1 MTKSLV
7 LVLSFLNNKLLQA
20 KLSNFY
26 TNVQSFGNNIL
37 YRGIQNGKRVKQRI
51 EYSPSLFIPS
61 KKITSFTSLDGDYLD
76 QKMFTDIR
84 AAKEFVKQF
93 EGVSNATKIYG
104 QTRFEYAFIADQH
117 KGMVDYDFDKVLIGV
132 IDIEVGSENGFPNPY
147 QANEPITAIAIK
159 YLNGP
164 IYVFGCGNYET
175 QGKEIYVK
183 CKDEYSLC
191 KQFMALWT
199 DKTPD
204 ILTGWNT
211 KFFDEPYIINRFRKI
226 LGEDITK
233 KLSPW
238 NYIGERKT
246 VINGREM
253 IAYNI
258 MGVESL
264 DYIELYKWYAP
275 GGKSQE
281 SYRLDAIAQVE
292 LGEGKISYD
301 EFDNLHALYRLNYQK
316 FIEYNIKDVE
326 LIIKLEDK
334 LKLLE
339 LGVTLAYDTK
349 TNFEDIFAQTRMWD
363 SLTNAY
369 LFEKGIIVPPRI
381 VKEKSSAFEGA
392 YVKEVQVGKHDWV
405 ASFDLNSL
413 YPHLMMQYNISPET
427 LIEPENYTDEMR
439 EILSSGVD
447 VNKLLSKS
455 VDTSKLVNATIT
467 PNGQFFRTDMQG
479 FLPKM
484 MEEMYT
490 DRSKFKKL
498 MLKAKQEYENEKDE
512 SKKYEIEKRIAKY
525 NNIQLAKKVSL
536 NSAYGALGSQ
546 YFRFYDLRMALG
558 VTTAG
563 QLSIRW
569 IENKINA
576 WMNKILKTEN
586 EDYVIASDT
595 DSIYLRMGELV
606 NKFIKDTSDKQKVI
620 SLMDKV
626 CKDKLE
632 PFIDI
637 SYKELSDYVHAY
649 DQKMQMKREGLSDKG
664 IWTAKKRYILNVY
677 NNEGVQYN
685 EPQMKVMGLEMI
697 KSSTPSAI
705 REKMKEA
712 VHLMVNGT
720 EDDIHKFIAKFR
732 EDFCKLPPE
741 EISFPRG
748 LNGLNKYSDAAT
760 LYKLGTPIHVKGAI
774 LYNNFLRQ
782 HNLTKKYQ
790 LIQEGEKIKFT
801 YLKMPNPFKDTVISY
816 PNRLPTE
823 LGLDNYIDYD
833 LQFDKAFLEPIKVIL
848 DCMKWSTEK
857 VSSLE
862 DFFS

>member
-1 MTKSLV
+1 
-7 LVLSFLNNKLLQA
+7 
-20 KLSNFY
+20 LSNFY

-37 YRGIQNGKRVKQRI
+37 YRGIKNGKRVKERV
-51 EYSPSLFIPS
+51 EYSPSLFLPS
-61 KKITSFTSLDGDYLD
+61 KKITNFTSLEGDYLD
-76 QKMFTDIR
+76 QKIFGDIR
-84 AAKEFVKQF
+84 SARDFIKQF
-93 EGVSNATKIYG
+93 DGVSNAQKIYG

-117 KGMVDYDFDKVLIGV
+117 TGMVDYDFEKVSIAV
-132 IDIEVGSENGFPNPY
+132 IDIEVGSENGFPDPY
-147 QANEPITAIAIK
+147 KADEPITAIAIK
-159 YLNGP
+159 YLGGD
-164 IYVFGCGNYET
+164 IYVFGCGDYET
-175 QGKEIYVK
+175 KGKEIYVK

-191 KQFMALWT
+191 RQFMSLWT
-199 DKTPD
+199 KKCPD

-226 LGEDITK
+226 LGEDETK

-246 VINGREM
+246 MINGRPM

-301 EFDNLHALYRLNYQK
+301 DYDNLHSLYRLNYQL

-326 LIIKLEDK
+326 LIVKMEEK

-363 SLTNAY
+363 SMTYAY
-369 LFEKGIIVPPRI
+369 LFEKGIIVPPRE
-381 VKEKSSAFEGA
+381 VKEKDGMFEGA

-427 LIEPENYTDEMR
+427 LIQPENYTSEMR
-439 EILSSGVD
+439 SILSSDVTVD
-447 VNKLLSKS
+447 KMLKRE
-455 VDTSKLVNATIT
+455 VDTSKLTNATLT
-467 PNGQFFRTDMQG
+467 PNGQFFRTDIQG

-490 DRSKFKKL
+490 DRSKFKKM
-498 MLKAKQEYENEKDE
+498 MLSAKQEYENEKDPN
-512 SKKYEIEKRIAKY
+512 KLYEIEKRIAKY

-569 IENKINA
+569 IEGKLND
-576 WMNKILKTEN
+576 WMNKLLNTN
-586 EDYVIASDT
+586 NDYVIASDT
-595 DSIYLRMGELV
+595 DSIYLKLGAIV
-606 NKFIKDTSDKQKVI
+606 DKFVPNKSIEQTIQF
-620 SLMDKV
+620 MDKI
-626 CKDKLE
+626 CQDKIE
-632 PFIDI
+632 PFIDK
-637 SYKELSDYVHAY
+637 SYKELAEYVHAY

-677 NNEGVQYN
+677 NNEGVQYK

-697 KSSTPSAI
+697 KSSTPATI
-705 REKMKEA
+705 REKMREA
-712 VHLMVNGT
+712 ITIMLRGT
-720 EDDIHKFIAKFR
+720 EDDIHKFIKQAKT
-732 EDFCKLPPE
+732 DFMNLPAE
-741 EISFPRG
+741 EISSPRG
-748 LNGLNKYSDAAT
+748 LNGLAKYSDAAT

-774 LYNNFLRQ
+774 LYNHYLKEK
-782 HNLTKKYQ
+782 NLTKKYP
-790 LIQEGEKIKFT
+790 LIQEGEKLKYT
-801 YLKMPNPFKDTVISY
+801 YLKMPNPFKDTVISF
-816 PNRLPTE
+816 PGRLPKE
-823 LGLDNYIDYD
+823 FGLQEYIDYD
-833 LQFDKAFLEPIKVIL
+833 LQFEKAFLEPIKVIL
-848 DCMKWSTEK
+848 TCMQWTTEK
-857 VSSLE
+857 VSTLE

>member
-1 MTKSLV
+1 M
-7 LVLSFLNNKLLQA
+7 QC
-20 KLSNFY
+20 
-26 TNVQSFGNNIL
+26 FGNNIL

-51 EYSPSLFIPS
+51 EYSPSLFLPS
-61 KKITSFTSLDGDYLD
+61 KKITNFTSLDGDYLD
-76 QKMFTDIR
+76 QKVFGTIR
-84 AAKEFVKQF
+84 EARDYIKQF
-93 EGVSNATKIYG
+93 EGVSNASKIYG
-104 QTRFEYAFIADQH
+104 QNRFEYAFIADQH
-117 KGMVDYDFDKVLIGV
+117 HGMVDYDFEKVSVAV
-132 IDIEVGSENGFPNPY
+132 IDIEVGSENGFPDPY
-147 QANEPITAIAIK
+147 KADEPITAIAIK
-159 YLNGP
+159 YLNGET
-164 IYVFGCGNYET
+164 YVFGCGIYET

-183 CKDEYSLC
+183 CRDEYSLC

-199 DKTPD
+199 KKCPD

-226 LGEDITK
+226 LGEDETK

-246 VINGREM
+246 MVNGRQL
-253 IAYNI
+253 IAYNM

-301 EFDNLHALYRLNYQK
+301 EYDNLHSLYRLNFQK

-326 LIIKLEDK
+326 LIIKLEEK

-339 LGVTLAYDTK
+339 LAVTLAYDTK
-349 TNFEDIFAQTRMWD
+349 TNFQDVFAQTRMWD
-363 SLTNAY
+363 SMTYAY
-369 LFEKGIIVPPRI
+369 LFEKGIVVPPRE
-381 VKEKSSAFEGA
+381 VKEKDGMFEGA

-427 LIEPENYTDEMR
+427 LIDPENYTPEMR

-447 VNKLLSKS
+447 VNKMLAKK
-455 VDTSKLVNATIT
+455 VDTSKLKGATLT
-467 PNGQFFRTDMQG
+467 PNGQFFRTDFQG

-484 MEEMYT
+484 MDEMYN
-490 DRSKFKKL
+490 DRKKFKKL
-498 MLKAKQEYENEKDE
+498 MLQAKQEYENETDE

-569 IENKINA
+569 IEGKLNEY
-576 WMNKILKTEN
+576 MNKLLKSEK
-586 EDYVIASDT
+586 DYVIASDT
-595 DSIYLRMGELV
+595 DSIYLNLGPLV
-606 NKFIKDTSDKQKVI
+606 NSIVKTKNETTKVI
-620 SLMDKV
+620 SIMDRI
-626 CKDKLE
+626 CEDKLQ
-632 PFIDI
+632 PFIDK
-637 SYKELSDYVHAY
+637 SYQELAEYVCAY
-649 DQKMQMKREGLSDKG
+649 AQKMEMKREGLSDKG

-677 NNEGVQYN
+677 NNEGVQYK

-697 KSSTPSAI
+697 KSSTPMAI
-705 REKMKEA
+705 REKMKESIQIM
-712 VHLMVNGT
+712 LRGT
-720 EDDIHKFIAKFR
+720 ESDIHKFINKFR
-732 EDFCKLPPE
+732 EDFKKLPAE

-748 LNGLNKYSDAAT
+748 INGLAKYSDAAT

-782 HNLTKKYQ
+782 NNLTKKYP

-801 YLKMPNPFKDTVISY
+801 YLKMPNHFKDTVISY
-816 PNRLPTE
+816 PSRLPKE
-823 LGLDNYIDYD
+823 LGLQDYIDYD
-833 LQFDKAFLEPIKVIL
+833 MQFDKAFLEPIKIIL
-848 DCMKWSTEK
+848 DCMGWTTEK
-857 VSSLE
+857 VSTLE

>member
-1 MTKSLV
+1 M
-7 LVLSFLNNKLLQA
+7 A
-20 KLSNFY
+20 NFY
-26 TNVQSFGNNIL
+26 TNVQCFGNNIL
-37 YRGIQNGKRVKQRI
+37 YRGIIDGKRVKQRI
-51 EYSPSLFIPS
+51 EYSPSLYVPS
-61 KKITSFTSLDGDYLD
+61 KRITDFTSLEGDYLD
-76 QKMFTDIR
+76 QKIFGDIR
-84 AAKEFVKQF
+84 SARDFIKQF
-93 EGVSNATKIYG
+93 DGVSNASKIFG
-104 QTRFEYAFIADQH
+104 QNRFEYAFIADQH
-117 KGMVDYDFDKVLIGV
+117 RGMVDYDFDKVSIAV
-132 IDIEVGSENGFPNPY
+132 IDIEVGSENGFPDPY
-147 QANEPITAIAIK
+147 EANEPITAIAIK
-159 YLNGP
+159 YLNGE
-164 IYVFGCGNYET
+164 IYVFGCGIYET

-183 CKDEYSLC
+183 CRDEYSIC

-199 DKTPD
+199 KKCPD

-226 LGEDITK
+226 LGEEETK

-246 VINGREM
+246 KINGREM

-281 SYRLDAIAQVE
+281 SYRLDNIAQVE
-292 LGEGKISYD
+292 LNKGKISYD
-301 EFDNLHALYRLNYQK
+301 EYDNLHALYRLNYQK

-326 LIIKLEDK
+326 LIVELEEK

-363 SLTNAY
+363 SLTYSY
-369 LFEKGIIVPPRI
+369 LFEKNIIVPPRI
-381 VKEKSSAFEGA
+381 TKEKDGMFEGA

-427 LIEPENYTDEMR
+427 LVEPQNYTPVMR
-439 EILSSGVD
+439 EIISQGVSVD
-447 VNKLLSKS
+447 KMLSKS
-455 VDTSKLVNATIT
+455 VDISKLENATLT
-467 PNGQFFRTDMQG
+467 PNGQFFRTDIQG

-490 DRSKFKKL
+490 DRSKFKKM
-498 MLKAKQEYENEKDE
+498 MLSAKQEYENETDE

-569 IENKINA
+569 IEAKLND
-576 WMNKILKTEN
+576 WMNKLLESN

-595 DSIYLRMGELV
+595 DSIYLKLGPIV
-606 NKFIKDTSDKQKVI
+606 DKFVPNKSTVQTIDF
-620 SLMDKV
+620 MDKI
-626 CKDKLE
+626 CKDKIE
-632 PFIDI
+632 PFIDK
-637 SYKELSDYVHAY
+637 SYKELADYVHAY

-677 NNEGVQYN
+677 NNEGVQYK

-697 KSSTPSAI
+697 KSSTPATI

-712 VHLMVNGT
+712 ITIMLRGS
-720 EDDIHKFIAKFR
+720 EEDIHKFIKDAR
-732 EDFCKLPPE
+732 EHFMGLPAE
-741 EISFPRG
+741 EISSPRG
-748 LNGLNKYSDAAT
+748 LNNLAKYSDALS

-774 LYNNFLRQ
+774 LYNHYLKQ
-782 HNLTKKYQ
+782 KNLTKKYP
-790 LIQEGEKIKFT
+790 LIQEGEKVKYT
-801 YLKMPNPFKDTVISY
+801 YLKMPNPFKDTVISF
-816 PNRLPTE
+816 PGRLPKEFE
-823 LGLDNYIDYD
+823 LQEYIDYE
-833 LQFDKAFLEPIKVIL
+833 LQFDKSFLEPIKVIL
-848 DCMKWSTEK
+848 ECMKWSTEK
-857 VSSLE
+857 VSTLE

>member
-1 MTKSLV
+1 
-7 LVLSFLNNKLLQA
+7 
-20 KLSNFY
+20 
-26 TNVQSFGNNIL
+26 
-37 YRGIQNGKRVKQRI
+37 VKQRI
-51 EYSPSLFIPS
+51 EYSPSLYLPS
-61 KKITSFTSLDGDYLD
+61 KKLTNFTSLDGDYLD
-76 QKMFTDIR
+76 QKIFGDIR
-84 AAKEFVKQF
+84 SAKDFIKQF
-93 EGVSNATKIYG
+93 DEVSNAPKIYG

-117 KGMVDYDFDKVLIGV
+117 KGMVDYDFDRISVAV
-132 IDIEVGSENGFPNPY
+132 VDIEVGSENGFPDPY
-147 QANEPITAIAIK
+147 LANEPITAIAIK

-164 IYVFGCGNYET
+164 IYVFGCGDYIT

-183 CKDEYSLC
+183 CRDEHSLC

-199 DKTPD
+199 KKCPD

-211 KFFDEPYIINRFRKI
+211 KFFDEPYLINRFRKI
-226 LGEDITK
+226 IGEDEAK

-246 VINGREM
+246 VINGRQM

-301 EFDNLHALYRLNYQK
+301 EYDNLHALYRLNYQK

-334 LKLLE
+334 LKLIE

-363 SLTNAY
+363 SLTYAY
-369 LFEKGIIVPPRI
+369 LFEKGIIVPPREI
-381 VKEKSSAFEGA
+381 KEKDSAFEGA
-392 YVKEVQVGKHDWV
+392 YVKDVQVGKHDWV

-427 LIEPENYTDEMR
+427 LIDPQDYTDEMR
-439 EILSSGVD
+439 EVLSSGVS
-447 VNKLLSKS
+447 VEKLLMRQ
-455 VDTSKLVNATIT
+455 VDTSGLANVTLT

-484 MEEMYT
+484 MEEMYN
-490 DRSKFKKL
+490 DRKKFKKL
-498 MLKAKQEYENEKDE
+498 MIQAKKEYEVEKDTT
-512 SKKYEIEKRIAKY
+512 KLYDIEKRIAKY
-525 NNIQLAKKVSL
+525 NNIQLAKKVGL

-569 IENKINA
+569 IENKINEY
-576 WMNKILKTEN
+576 MNKLLDTSDK
-586 EDYVIASDT
+586 DYVVASDT

-620 SLMDKV
+620 SLMDKI
-626 CKDKLE
+626 CEDKLQ
-632 PFIDI
+632 PYIDK
-637 SYKELSDYVHAY
+637 SYEELAVYVHAY
-649 DQKMQMKREGLSDKG
+649 QQKMEMKREGLSDKG

-677 NNEGVQYN
+677 NNEGVQYK

-697 KSSTPSAI
+697 KSSTPAAI

-712 VHLMVNGT
+712 IQLMVNGT
-720 EDDIHKFIAKFR
+720 ENDIHNFISKFR
-732 EDFCKLPPE
+732 EDFRKLPPE
-741 EISFPRG
+741 DISFPRG
-748 LNGLNKYSDAAT
+748 LNGLNKYSDALT

-774 LYNNFLRQ
+774 LYNNFLKQ
-782 HNLTKKYQ
+782 NGLTKKYQ

-816 PNRLPTE
+816 PTRLPTE
-823 LGLDNYIDYD
+823 LGLDNFIDYD

-848 DCMKWSTEK
+848 DCMQWTTEK
-857 VSSLE
+857 VSTLE
-862 DFFS
+862 DFFT